1 MKYLLSLI
9 FSFYA
14 FASATINV
22 PDESLKE
29 SLIVLDSD
37 DGCGTGFVLSSGK
50 IITNAHVIAQKCN
63 QSLCP
68 NVKISRASALGA
80 APVSIGLV
88 DLQIIATFPKTD
100 LAILK
105 PTRNLNIK
113 GISGKI
119 RSPVDGEEIF
129 TIGFSNCESLNVQM
143 GNVSNSTASEFGLHF
158 TIQKGQSGS
167 PVFNK
172 YFDIVGLVYQ
182 GNSFDLGKA
191 TRVDH
196 LGNDFEAID
205 SQSGL
210 IDLQNLYR
218 SALDA
223 INSPDP
229 YKQITSLN
237 QERDIPEVET
247 QLALSGQCPALKDYW
262 IWTHGGFPAHVP
274 APIIDAKALSMKCYE
289 VFQQSV
295 EYQTN
300 KILLLRDYMDSFRD
314 IDKLEALKTLSP
326 MAYFAETQYYQSKNS
341 MNLDSTVIG
350 KLKKK
355 VQTYGKLASGFTG
368 VLCIFFALFF
378 IFKFLFSRFRT
389 FRRFF
394 VGTFI
399 LCAICTLSLLML
411 LI

>member
-229 YKQITSLN
+229 YKQITS
-237 QERDIPEVET
+237 
-247 QLALSGQCPALKDYW
+247 
-262 IWTHGGFPAHVP
+262 
-274 APIIDAKALSMKCYE
+274 
-289 VFQQSV
+289 
-295 EYQTN
+295 
-300 KILLLRDYMDSFRD
+300 
-314 IDKLEALKTLSP
+314 
-326 MAYFAETQYYQSKNS
+326 
-341 MNLDSTVIG
+341 
-350 KLKKK
+350 
-355 VQTYGKLASGFTG
+355 
-368 VLCIFFALFF
+368 
-378 IFKFLFSRFRT
+378 
-389 FRRFF
+389 
-394 VGTFI
+394 
-399 LCAICTLSLLML
+399 
-411 LI
+411 